1 MQAVLKEYP
10 TVSIVILNYN
20 GGEDVLECL
29 KSVTQIDYPS
39 YEIIIVDNGSTDDS
53 LLKIKKG
60 YPQIRIIE
68 NKSNLGF
75 AEGNNVGIRESAADY
90 ILLLNDDTVVGKSI
104 LKDLVGAIQTDPKIG
119 IAGPEI
125 LYFDV
130 PDQIWSAGGKIGLFG
145 YASHL
150 GKGRKLESYNY
161 PRFVPYICGC
171 AMLIKKEVLNKIGLL
186 DKEYF
191 VYFEDADYCF
201 RANKAG
207 YRCLY
212 VPSPTVWHKVKAEW
226 INNPIQ
232 AYYSMRNPFVFA
244 RNNLRGLKKLIFI
257 TSQIFLIFPYY
268 SVKLIRKDAKIFKNL
283 VTGLKDGLRF
293 HR

>member
-1 MQAVLKEYP
+1 VQALKTQFP

-29 KSVTQIDYPS
+29 KSVTKIDYPA
-39 YEIIIVDNGSTDDS
+39 YEVIVVDNGSTDDS
-53 LLKIKKG
+53 LFKIKNG

-68 NKSNLGF
+68 NKRNLGF
-75 AEGNNVGIRESAADY
+75 AEGNNVGMRESVSDY

-104 LKDLVGAIQTDPKIG
+104 LKDLVEAMQTDPNIG

-125 LYFDV
+125 LYYDA
-130 PDQIWSAGGKIGLFG
+130 PDQIWSAGGKISLFG

-150 GKGRKLESYNY
+150 GKGRKVESHNHTD
-161 PRFVPYICGC
+161 FVPYICGC
-171 AMLIKKEVLNKIGLL
+171 AIIIKKEVLNKIGLL

-226 INNPIQ
+226 INNPVQ
-232 AYYSMRNPFVFA
+232 AYYSMRNAFVFA
-244 RNNLRGLKKLIFI
+244 RKNLRGPRKFTFI
-257 TSQIFLIFPYY
+257 ASQIFLIFPYY
-268 SVKLIRKDAKIFKNL
+268 SVKLIGKDAKIFKKL
-283 VTGLKDGLRF
+283 VTGLKDGLRY